1 MYWGMAVMGM
11 EGNLEH
17 CDGGLARGMV
27 PGYGPAMATFH
38 SSFGWALH
46 LSPTL
51 TPCVC
56 RSAHGGG
63 KERIGAERSGASVE
77 IVQLIVGGMKA
88 SRHVHKQLQ
97 DEQQT
102 RQISPAFIPIR
113 GRDYLP
119 RCMMTRPRNSWA

>member
-1 MYWGMAVMGM
+1 MAVMGM

-46 LSPTL
+46 LSSHPHPLVGVTVSL
-51 TPCVC
+51 AAEEGADPSV
-56 RSAHGGG
+56 
-63 KERIGAERSGASVE
+63 AERSGASFG
-77 IVQLIVGGMKA
+77 IVQSTVVSMQA
-88 SRHVHKQLQ
+88 SRHVHRQVQ
-97 DEQQT
+97 GEQQT

-119 RCMMTRPRNSWA
+119 RCMMTGPGYSWA